1 MRILIV
7 HNILNDSRSVSGV
20 MTEYAHMANAWVEMG
35 HQADFLVAKA
45 GWPQFQRLAPKSR
58 LVSSDGFFD
67 ATGYLSQ
74 TWRYL
79 PAYAYR
85 MFNAHWVRLPCRY
98 DIIYASS
105 QFVMEVYVARV
116 LARRQ
121 RAKLVVKVQHVLAG
135 QATRK
140 GFFDR
145 LFLWAERKSARWINK
160 DADLLLAL
168 SSTVASHYHQV
179 ERSLGLRPTPILPSG
194 CGIDLERLA
203 DVATEAKEFDVVFLG
218 RLHEQKGVFE
228 LPHVWRRIVEA
239 QPGARLLV
247 IGEGPHRHA
256 TEQMFERMRLN
267 SSVVFTGG
275 IGEAEKNKLLGRSRV
290 GLSLSYEEGWG
301 LSITEFMALG
311 LPVVAYE
318 LPVFEEVFPGH
329 LELAPPHDMEAAA
342 SKVLGLL
349 GDDQRRLSL
358 GLKSKEFVAR
368 YDYRNMAQAE
378 LAKLSAVLEEGG
390 SMAPSQ
396 TRSGTA
402 EG

>member
-20 MTEYAHMANAWVEMG
+20 MTEYAHMANAWIEMG
-35 HQADFLVAKA
+35 HQTDFLVAKA
-45 GWPQFQRLAPKSR
+45 GWPQFQKLAPKSR
-58 LVSSDGFFD
+58 LVSSDGIFD
-67 ATGYLSQ
+67 ATGYMSK

-85 MFNAHWVRLPCRY
+85 MLAAHWVRLPCRY

-135 QATRK
+135 QAMRK

-160 DADLLLAL
+160 DANLLLAL
-168 SSTVASHYHQV
+168 SSTVASQYARV
-179 ERSLGLRPTPILPSG
+179 EMSLGLPPTPILPSG
-194 CGIDLERLA
+194 CGIDLGRLA
-203 DVATEAKEFDVVFLG
+203 DVPTAAKEFDVVFLG

-228 LPHVWRRIVEA
+228 LPHVWKRIA
-239 QPGARLLV
+239 KIRPGARLLV
-247 IGEGPHRHA
+247 IGEGPHRRR
-256 TEQMFERMRLN
+256 TEQMFESMNLA
-267 SSVVFTGG
+267 SSVAFTGG
-275 IGEAEKNKLLGRSRV
+275 IGEAEKNKFLGRSKI

-318 LPVFEEVFPGH
+318 LPVFEEVFPGQ
-329 LELAPPHDMEAAA
+329 LELVPQHDAEKAAL
-342 SKVLGLL
+342 KVLRLL
-349 GDDQRRLSL
+349 EDDHRRLSL
-358 GLKSKEFVAR
+358 GRQSKEFVAK
-368 YDYRNMAQAE
+368 YDYRIMAQAE
-378 LAKLSAVLEEGG
+378 LAKLSAI
-390 SMAPSQ
+390 
-396 TRSGTA
+396 
-402 EG
+402 